1 MRTVVGSRGCLAVDL
16 LFRVAG
22 LGKRVAQCLRSD
34 DRRRGNILIPVTGGS
49 PCDRRA
55 RDFDVPGGKRPPAI
69 HSRTRR
75 MMSCSISTTWGRR
88 RGAAQSVGGHDKTM
102 NHPEHARTGTSAVGR
117 WTQSAT
123 SLPRGDGE
131 SPTPAPLE
139 FVIVDL
145 IAQHNEQAHEEL
157 AGDGDFGFGA
167 PAAMHERAVGAL
179 EVSIHAG
186 SMGG

>member
-55 RDFDVPGGKRPPAI
+55 REFDVPGGKRPPAI

-139 FVIVDL
+139 FDIRTV
-145 IAQHNEQAHEEL
+145 QEL
-157 AGDGDFGFGA
+157 LGHRDVSTTMIYIHVLNRGSAGVRSPADRTFA
-167 PAAMHERAVGAL
+167 P
-179 EVSIHAG
+179 
-186 SMGG
+186 